1 MSQSHLHYTK
11 VKHVSITTLQI
22 IKRFHFHVHGELCPP
37 RTSTRGREESV
48 QELSEVSIHQE
59 MGILMI
65 TPHEHFHE
73 ADIFTPGFN
82 VLHSV
87 REKSKAWRF
96 SLIFSGLKLLGMTAT
111 PYWMLKRKTTWAV
124 ILLHLFRSAPFN
136 EGGED
141 IFVQVGFLV
150 VPKGLY
156 AIMTMSCCW
165 QNFKSFG
172 WV

>member
-1 MSQSHLHYTK
+1 MSMGNYAPPGPP
-11 VKHVSITTLQI
+11 HVGGKNLFRNSLKSVF
-22 IKRFHFHVHGELCPP
+22 IKKWVLW
-37 RTSTRGREESV
+37 
-48 QELSEVSIHQE
+48 
-59 MGILMI
+59 MI

-87 REKSKAWRF
+87 REKSKAWRL

-111 PYWMLKRKTTWAV
+111 PCWMLKRKTTWAV
-124 ILLHLFRSAPFN
+124 ILLHLFRSAHFN